1 MAKRGA
7 EEQITKDTFGASS
20 DDERESSRPTFASEE
35 VLSKRKILKPRG
47 RNFSFKTDTAAV
59 AEKPSFGV
67 KPFAISKPSDDN
79 KAAKLKALGQKFVE
93 SVNAVNVN
101 QQIPDFRSIA
111 KKYIEYYESVD
122 SGKSTESKPAPVSY
136 TFGKSTPPALST
148 QKEEKEDIQAP
159 KNPFANI
166 KTSGNTV
173 PPASEN
179 GNAASQNKKSKTSS
193 DSEGEESEDEKKPV
207 VIKGPTFTLSE
218 KPTVKKSPFS
228 FGPKAAKKPSSDSDS
243 DSDIEIK
250 GPTFTF
256 NKTIA
261 DPVFKVGAAKSQGAD
276 SKQTGFSFG
285 SSSDNK
291 DNSKDSED
299 KSEKSKDNSS
309 GKFSFGNSSS
319 ASTSESAPKP
329 AFSFGAKSAETAESK
344 PVGEKPA
351 FSFGSKPETTENKPA
366 FSFGSKPAT
375 TENKPAFSFGSKPET
390 TENKPAFSFG
400 SKPDVTDSKPAFS
413 FGNKTADST
422 GKPAFSFSAK
432 PNEDSEN
439 KPSIS
444 FGTTNGSKPAE
455 TGESKPAFSFGS
467 KPTENTESKPAFS
480 FGSKSAETNESKPA
494 FSFGSKSVTGEPTPA
509 FSFGSKT
516 SETPESKPAFSF
528 GTTPSTEIKQGETKP
543 AFSFGSSQGK
553 DSFSSSSTGFS
564 FGSGATF
571 NTSKANTASAT
582 GSHEVAQKPLSFGFS
597 KPAEGESESKET
609 KESEEKVEE
618 EDTGAE
624 FAPIASLG
632 SQEVTN
638 TGEEDENVVYQRKS
652 KLMLYDPENKESPYK
667 NMGVGELKLLSK
679 KDGSS
684 SRILVRAD
692 GGLRVLL
699 NILVL
704 KDVSYATM
712 GNGSLVRA
720 PAVNSEGK
728 IETYVLKVKTP
739 ADGKELCDALN
750 QIKNS

>member
-67 KPFAISKPSDDN
+67 KPFAISKPLDDN

-122 SGKSTESKPAPVSY
+122 SGKSTESKPATVSY
-136 TFGKSTPPALST
+136 TFGKSTPPVLST

-173 PPASEN
+173 PPALEN
-179 GNAASQNKKSKTSS
+179 VHAASQNKKSKSSS

-291 DNSKDSED
+291 NNLKDLED
-299 KSEKSKDNSS
+299 KSEKSKDNTS
-309 GKFSFGNSSS
+309 GKFSFGNNSS
-319 ASTSESAPKP
+319 ALTSESAPKP
-329 AFSFGAKSAETAESK
+329 AFLFGVKSAETAESK

-351 FSFGSKPETTENKPA
+351 FLFGSKPATTENKPAFLFGSKPETTENKPA
-366 FSFGSKPAT
+366 FL
-375 TENKPAFSFGSKPET
+375 
-390 TENKPAFSFG
+390 FG
-400 SKPDVTDSKPAFS
+400 SKPDVTDSKPAFL

-422 GKPAFSFSAK
+422 GKPAFLFSAK

-439 KPSIS
+439 KPSIL
-444 FGTTNGSKPAE
+444 FGTNGSKPAE
-455 TGESKPAFSFGS
+455 TGESKPAFLFGS
-467 KPTENTESKPAFS
+467 KPAENTESKPAFL
-480 FGSKSAETNESKPA
+480 FGSKSAETTESKPA
-494 FSFGSKSVTGEPTPA
+494 FLFGSKPVTGETTPA
-509 FSFGSKT
+509 FLFGSKT
-516 SETPESKPAFSF
+516 SETPESKPAFLF
-528 GTTPSTEIKQGETKP
+528 GTTPSAEIKQGETKP

-597 KPAEGESESKET
+597 KPAEGDSELKET